1 MLPAGSQT
9 FGSPVDVGASAPGRL
24 AFDPCEFGAGSTSSG
39 TDPVTVTTFTTSSG
53 GINTGS
59 KMATS
64 VPFSTGGFSP
74 EITAFPPIP
83 GGSSNTGDL
92 EIIFSVTASNGCTT
106 TYQTHAA
113 FDPNTCQLTYS
124 AVAPTIVSGPVCPP
138 KGSYLAEID
147 NSGFGSCSAG
157 GNPGICV
164 ESALTDFS
172 SSGTPP
178 VSDTGMELF
187 YYRTPG
193 PGQSTPNVTAPVQ
206 SNPLANFTDTGPFT
220 NSNGVLERDFNG
232 LTGGSPHSQKS
243 SSLITRSDGSIV
255 IIALDRAVDSNG
267 NAAPNL
273 HLLQGF
279 IDQSAPFSDMI
290 IVPGVQGSSSNT
302 YVDLATC
309 AGGDDFIGCFLNDPT
324 VVSSGSQ
331 TNNYETLR
339 CTTGSAAI
347 SDRSAGDKES
357 RKR

>member
-1 MLPAGSQT
+1 MAVGIHGQPSASDLGAIVLGGSLGSEVDFLQSLDGGKTWGSTIVADKTPGITYQLSHAAIDEAGDAGIYFSTFGQQGTGDGLTQVLPAGSQT
-9 FGSPVDVGASAPGRL
+9 FGSPVDVGAAAPGRL

-83 GGSSNTGDL
+83 GGSSKTGDL

-178 VSDTGMELF
+178 VSDTGME
-187 YYRTPG
+187 
-193 PGQSTPNVTAPVQ
+193 
-206 SNPLANFTDTGPFT
+206 
-220 NSNGVLERDFNG
+220 
-232 LTGGSPHSQKS
+232 
-243 SSLITRSDGSIV
+243 
-255 IIALDRAVDSNG
+255 
-267 NAAPNL
+267 
-273 HLLQGF
+273 GF
-279 IDQSAPFSDMI
+279 
-290 IVPGVQGSSSNT
+290 
-302 YVDLATC
+302 
-309 AGGDDFIGCFLNDPT
+309 
-324 VVSSGSQ
+324 
-331 TNNYETLR
+331 R
-339 CTTGSAAI
+339 CC
-347 SDRSAGDKES
+347 
-357 RKR
+357 